1 MFDARIMVA
10 PVFLLT
16 QALLVHWAAGKERA
30 PAPPALSGFPAELSG
45 WRELREDP
53 IAADVAT
60 ELKADRLLSRSYTRT
75 STGSVAGL
83 FVAWFQS
90 QRIGAGQ
97 PHSPKV
103 CLPAAGWTPVSTG
116 EVTFDTAAGSIT
128 VNRYIVVT
136 AGLRD
141 VVLYWY
147 QGPQRVTAGE
157 WSAKLWL
164 MADAL
169 RYKRTDTALVRI
181 VVPSGPGDDRE
192 ATAAATGF
200 ARNLYPLLRESLPR

>member
-1 MFDARIMVA
+1 MTDGRIVVV
-10 PVFLLT
+10 PLFLLA
-16 QALLVHWAAGKERA
+16 QAVLIHWAAGKQQA
-30 PAPPALSGFPAELSG
+30 PAPPALASFPSEFPG
-45 WRELREDP
+45 WRQLREDP
-53 IAADVAT
+53 ITADITA
-60 ELKADRLLSRSYTRT
+60 ELKADRLLSRSYTDT

-90 QRIGAGQ
+90 QHAGAGQ

-103 CLPAAGWTPVSTG
+103 CLPAAGWTPVLTG
-116 EVTFDTAAGSIT
+116 EVTLNTAAGVIT
-128 VNRYIVVT
+128 INRYIVVT
-136 AGLRD
+136 TGLRD

-147 QGPQRVTAGE
+147 QGPHRVTAGE
-157 WSAKLWL
+157 WDAKLWL

-181 VVPSGPGDDRE
+181 VVPSGPGGDQA

-200 ARNLYPLLRESLPR
+200 ARNLYPILRESLPR